1 MTLLETERMIRK
13 ISDFLQQGGNP
24 DVAPRLAE
32 DYAAACH
39 AVNLRL
45 QQCEAMIR
53 ANDRHQAIQLA
64 ETAPNLLALIA
75 ILDFRN
81 ANDWRNYC
89 QQNALATP
97 ERIDTRAIQ
106 ALNQCY
112 AQGIST
118 DHPLYAAYR
127 KAILN
132 RDDEAALTTLRS
144 ITRVNPSDANAAAE
158 LARVDAKVLAA
169 RLEHLDQTL
178 ASSNAPRVAVE
189 AEEIESTGFKTRP
202 AGDIWRKASL
212 VRCSVLLE
220 ESTEAKSA
228 SQWATAAEKLRTIRR
243 LQKDLSLELPA
254 SELQQLEALEK
265 WVQGEQEKD
274 RKNREFNALL
284 SELHRRIHESE
295 EKDTSARY
303 VELPE
308 MRADFEA
315 MHKTWRALADFTR
328 PIPEDA
334 TAAFRKRSGLLEGEI
349 ARRMALKRRII
360 FASATAVLLVGV
372 VIVWF
377 VLGQM
382 KARQFARDLENA
394 VSNQQTRVAEHLLET
409 ARTTG
414 KRMLSVGKVNVAVAD
429 AESFAAK
436 EHALLDN
443 FETSFKKLPTQ
454 LSGEPDAARVSAI
467 GNQLTQTRAALNA
480 LSPDL
485 KTENEPRMNAF
496 ERQWQPFL
504 SESAASANGRLDK
517 WVSDAEKQS
526 AELDYHS
533 AADAA
538 TRLSSLSIVLQKI
551 DDCEVGFTNYV
562 ALRGDL
568 LQRSAV
574 VEAKAGA
581 YARELKKLD
590 DGLAALKQAR
600 SFTNFS
606 STINVMASSEFSTAP
621 AAVAARSVQSLDAGE
636 ETALRSLLNATNA
649 ATWAFIKK
657 TKSPGLIPQVVM
669 PVERSLFEQ
678 LKADP
683 AVVGDHQHYIFWL
696 DQNGTKRVEW
706 ITSGGLDA
714 SLGWKQIKAWT
725 VTPDAPTATFEDHDY
740 GSFNGV
746 WKLSA
751 TQPIYHLDQPPDSNA
766 TATFDAAGLGKIWPG
781 GDTYAQPLLAS
792 LDAVKN
798 SDQGS
803 PIFRAYLL
811 CQLVELME
819 FQPDEWGLSFCP
831 SARADVA
838 EIHRLVGGKIV
849 SGDWF
854 VPSKI
859 NAWSPKLEQFF
870 TEAKSV
876 SYVKQ
881 ATGNLALAQAV
892 ARSGLHYAGFVDLDG
907 KPALAESQTRGD
919 LWGYDAV
926 SKRPVPMSIAVMP
939 LSPLF
944 TLTIP
949 RTDYLANAGIDP
961 NAPSF
966 ASGLLPLF
974 RAKN

>member
-1 MTLLETERMIRK
+1 MTLLETERLIRK

-75 ILDFRN
+75 ILDFRL
-81 ANDWRNYC
+81 ANDWRAYC
-89 QQNALATP
+89 QQNALAAP
-97 ERIDTRAIQ
+97 ERIDSRAIQ

-127 KAILN
+127 KAVLN

-144 ITRVNPSDANAAAE
+144 ITRLNPSDTNAAAE

-169 RLEHLDQTL
+169 RLEHLGQTL
-178 ASSNAPRVAVE
+178 AAGDAARVAAE
-189 AEEIESTGFKTRP
+189 AEDIESTGFKTRP
-202 AGDIWRKASL
+202 SGDVWSKASAI
-212 VRCSVLLE
+212 RCSVLLE
-220 ESTEAKSA
+220 ESGKARAA
-228 SQWATAAEKLRTIRR
+228 SQWATAAEKLKTVRR
-243 LQKDLSLELPA
+243 LQKDPGLELPA
-254 SELQQLEALEK
+254 TELQELESLEK
-265 WVQGEQEKD
+265 WVQTEQEKD

-315 MHKTWRALADFTR
+315 LHKTWRALADFTR

-334 TAAFRKRSGLLEGEI
+334 TAAFRKRSGLLEAEI
-349 ARRMALKRRII
+349 ARRMALKRRILL
-360 FASATAVLLVGV
+360 ASATAVLLVGV
-372 VIVWF
+372 SIIWL

-382 KARQFARDLENA
+382 KARQFARDLENS
-394 VSNQQTRVAEHLLET
+394 VSNRQTRVAEHLLET

-414 KRMLSVGKVNVAVAD
+414 KRMLSVGKVNAAVAD
-429 AESFAAK
+429 AESFVAK

-443 FETSFKKLPTQ
+443 FNAALAKLPAQ
-454 LSGEPDAARVSAI
+454 LGGEPDAARVSAI
-467 GNQLTQTRAALNA
+467 GNQLTQTRAALDA

-485 KTENEPRMNAF
+485 KTENEPRVSAF

-504 SESAASANGRLDK
+504 SEAAVAANGRLEK
-517 WVSDAEKQS
+517 WVADAEKQC
-526 AELDYHS
+526 AELDYRS
-533 AADAA
+533 AADAT
-538 TRLSSLSIVLQKI
+538 TRLASLSGILQKI
-551 DDCEVGFTNYV
+551 NDCEADFTNYV
-562 ALRGDL
+562 ALRSDL
-568 LQRSAV
+568 IQRAAI

-581 YARELKKLD
+581 YERELKKLD
-590 DGLAALKQAR
+590 DSLASLKQAHA
-600 SFTNFS
+600 FTNFLS
-606 STINVMASSEFSTAP
+606 AISTIASSEFSTAP
-621 AAVAARSVQSLDAGE
+621 AAVAARSVQSLDASE

-649 ATWAFIKK
+649 ATWAFIKRA
-657 TKSPGLIPQVVM
+657 KSPELIPQVVM
-669 PVERSLFEQ
+669 PAERSAFEE
-678 LKADP
+678 LKTNP
-683 AVVGDHQHYIFWL
+683 AVVGEHQHYIFWL
-696 DQNGTKRVEW
+696 DRNGTKRVEW
-706 ITSGGLDA
+706 ITSGALDA
-714 SLGWKQIKAWT
+714 SLGWKQIEAWT
-725 VTPDAPTATFEDHDY
+725 VTPDATTATFEDHDY
-740 GSFNGV
+740 GSFNGA

-751 TQPIYHLDQPPDSNA
+751 TQPIYHLDQPSDPDA
-766 TATFDAAGLGKIWPG
+766 TAAFDAAGIGKVWPG

-792 LDAVKN
+792 LDALKD
-798 SDQGS
+798 SGQGS

-838 EIHRLVGGKIV
+838 EIHRLVAGKIA

-854 VPSKI
+854 VPTKI
-859 NAWSPKLEQFF
+859 SAWSPKLEQFF
-870 TEAKSV
+870 NNAKSV
-876 SYVKQ
+876 SYMKQ
-881 ATGNLALAQAV
+881 AAGNLALAQAV
-892 ARSGLHYAGFVDLDG
+892 AKSGLRYAGFVGLDG
-907 KPALAESQTRGD
+907 KPVLADSQTHGE
-919 LWGYDAV
+919 LWGYDAE
-926 SKRPVPMSIAVMP
+926 SKRPVPMSGAVMP

-944 TLTIP
+944 ALTVP
-949 RTDYLANAGIDP
+949 RADYLANAGIDP
-961 NAPSF
+961 KAPSF
-966 ASGLLPLF
+966 AGGLLPLF